1 MNVVTLK
8 RERVTGESGDDERP
22 GSALTS
28 DATHESPTGS
38 DVGGAWPGDRAP
50 ALYSSVSVDA
60 SDPLPGDFPIPPG
73 VHQVE
78 NVKNVL
84 QVSAQFDLAH
94 RRLHACTA
102 IPTHTPVFA
111 SVFRGC
117 NQRY

>member
-28 DATHESPTGS
+28 DTTPTGS
-38 DVGGAWPGDRAP
+38 DVGVAWPGDHAP

-84 QVSAQFDLAH
+84 QVSA
-94 RRLHACTA
+94 
-102 IPTHTPVFA
+102 
-111 SVFRGC
+111 
-117 NQRY
+117 